1 MGESKIQGDIL
12 HTTSR
17 KEWRGWLEKYHN
29 KRKEV
34 WLVYYKKHTGK
45 PRIPYDDAVEEAL
58 CYGWFD
64 GKVKRI
70 NDEKYMQIFTPRK
83 AKSIWSE
90 HNKKR
95 AEKLISNGLM
105 KEAGLAAIDTAKRN
119 GMWDK
124 SSFIYDVRNIPED
137 LLSALSKN
145 KSAKKNYDMLAPTY
159 KKQFHWWIVSA
170 KRKET
175 KEKRIKEAM
184 RLLKAN
190 KKLGR

>member
-1 MGESKIQGDIL
+1 MDGVAGYPVYYLSKGDSKLRDDIL
-12 HTTSR
+12 HIITR
-17 KEWRGWLEKYHN
+17 KEWRSWLEKYNN

-58 CYGWFD
+58 CYGWID

-70 NDEKYMQIFTPRK
+70 DDEKYMQIFTPRR

-105 KEAGLAAIDTAKRN
+105 KEAGFAAIDTAKRN
-119 GMWDK
+119 RMWDT
-124 SSFIYDVRNIPED
+124 SSLTYNVQNIPED
-137 LLSALSKN
+137 LLSALNKN
-145 KSAKKNYDMLAPTY
+145 KSAKKN
-159 KKQFHWWIVSA
+159 
-170 KRKET
+170 
-175 KEKRIKEAM
+175 
-184 RLLKAN
+184 
-190 KKLGR
+190 